1 MFLNKLVAVARSP
14 GSICQLSNVL
24 KKLTITT
31 SATQCSKLE
40 IQKPDSKLLSIET
53 HKNPVTKINEEL
65 NKNQQ
70 GRLFAVVHLCG
81 KQFKVTA
88 GDVILVEGYWPPNN
102 GDNIRLD
109 KVLIAGAEDFSL
121 IGRPTLQKGLVDVQ
135 ATIIEKSLS
144 HTRTHFKK
152 KRRKQFQRIN
162 FYRSPTTMIRIN
174 SIEITNNLDEKPS
187 THNELEIY

>member
-1 MFLNKLVAVARSP
+1 M
-14 GSICQLSNVL
+14 
-24 KKLTITT
+24 
-31 SATQCSKLE
+31 
-40 IQKPDSKLLSIET
+40 
-53 HKNPVTKINEEL
+53 KINEEL

-102 GDNIRLD
+102 GDKIRLD
-109 KVLIAGAEDFSL
+109 KVNIMINSNRPSISTTVSQIFQVLIAGAEDFSL
-121 IGRPTLQKGLVDVQ
+121 IGRPTLQTGLVDVQ

-152 KRRKQFQRIN
+152 KRRKQYQRIN

-174 SIEITNNLDEKPS
+174 SIEIKKNLDEKPS
-187 THNELEIY
+187 THNKLEIY